1 MHAMTPD
8 VMRSS
13 LKLEMYTQG
22 FVSTYLLNNKYYLTW
37 TCIYR
42 DLLLSDL
49 LNKTRETC
57 LFLRLKELFSSRKQ
71 SGEQISIF
79 SGHRLFKSWLR
90 LNPSETGMDK
100 NQSFV
105 RIVTIG
111 SLVIVYTIIQEVYKS
126 IFLHISDTN
135 QLRII
140 CHYYLLE
147 KNRGHIL

>member
-57 LFLRLKELFSSRKQ
+57 FVLKTKR
-71 SGEQISIF
+71 
-79 SGHRLFKSWLR
+79 
-90 LNPSETGMDK
+90 
-100 NQSFV
+100 
-105 RIVTIG
+105 
-111 SLVIVYTIIQEVYKS
+111 VIQLEEVVW
-126 IFLHISDTN
+126 
-135 QLRII
+135 
-140 CHYYLLE
+140 
-147 KNRGHIL
+147 

>member
-37 TCIYR
+37 KCIYR

-57 LFLRLKELFSSRKQ
+57 FVLKTKR
-71 SGEQISIF
+71 
-79 SGHRLFKSWLR
+79 
-90 LNPSETGMDK
+90 
-100 NQSFV
+100 
-105 RIVTIG
+105 
-111 SLVIVYTIIQEVYKS
+111 VIQLEEVVW
-126 IFLHISDTN
+126 
-135 QLRII
+135 
-140 CHYYLLE
+140 
-147 KNRGHIL
+147 